1 MSNIAFNIAKG
12 RAVELHSRVVNN
24 DPANAAIVVVLLN
37 VTGDQDAALKDA
49 DTLAAVLALANVA
62 EITNSGYARKVLT
75 DADLSDFTTDD
86 TNDRNVIDTG
96 DLTFSGIA
104 AGDAITD
111 VLFCYD
117 SDTTGGT
124 DANIVPLT
132 LHDFA
137 ATPDGNDIVI
147 QVSDYLRSA

>member
-137 ATPDGNDIVI
+137 ATPDVNDIVI